1 MARFAKLCG
10 TCSGKFAGACFASE
24 EVGANGEGFRLL
36 SIGRSVEQGLEGPAQ
51 NGRAHYAIGSK

>member
-1 MARFAKLCG
+1 MAGIAELCRAR
-10 TCSGKFAGACFASE
+10 SGKFARAYFAAE

-51 NGRAHYAIGSK
+51 NGRAQYAIGSK